1 MLSRLAF
8 ALAALSLFSACSV
21 ESTAPEPSG
30 PCSDATLAPDEYVA
44 GLTRAGKNGTVGV
57 KLLDALPAPPA
68 AGSNEWEVQLIDASN
83 GPLPNAIITKVRLWM
98 PSHGHGSGVT
108 PTVTPGENGKATIK
122 ALEFVM
128 PGVWTVTVSAQN
140 EEATD
145 EATFAF
151 CIDG

>member
-44 GLTRAGKNGTVGV
+44 GLMRAGKNGTVGV

-68 AGSNEWEVQLIDASN
+68 AGANEWEAQLVDASN
-83 GPLPNAIITKVRLWM
+83 APLPDATITKVRLWM

-108 PTVTPGENGKATIK
+108 PTVTLDHLDSREASRPAASRRRYDRLTHDKPLSDSGDG
-122 ALEFVM
+122 
-128 PGVWTVTVSAQN
+128 WTT
-140 EEATD
+140 T
-145 EATFAF
+145 T
-151 CIDG
+151 